1 MLIRSSRPVIVSH
14 SAEQIVFIT
23 PPSAY
28 PDLTEDIC
36 LVDEGTHSTVDTY
49 AFQVLSTFSLLYS
62 ADSGGSI
69 GGTAAQAVSP
79 STDGNLVT
87 AIPDAG
93 FEFDRWSDGSTS
105 NPRIDTN
112 VSQDLR
118 VKAIFRPK
126 RIQYPDPVQQS
137 NLLSISPLTSVT
149 GAAIP
154 VVLEGTFLE
163 KIRAIHVNGI
173 PLPIGSWTQS
183 PSTVSFLLSGES
195 AKTYTIQIYNGSVP
209 VLKALEITLTRPV
222 VVTAPVKKL
231 KNKYIHCTRP
241 GHAMKVIRGFEPTCP
256 LGYELSN

>member
-1 MLIRSSRPVIVSH
+1 MNWA
-14 SAEQIVFIT
+14 SANPFIT
-23 PPSAY
+23 SVDPSSGYAGGGTTVTINGSNF
-28 PDLTEDIC
+28 PDNVSIYLTTAGRSC
-36 LVDEGTHSTVDTY
+36 GV
-49 AFQVLSTFSLLYS
+49 ANS

-222 VVTAPVKKL
+222 VVNAPVKKL